1 MDLYKWVSKC
11 VYKTEM
17 SLNIYSFIHIFIYLS
32 IYFLIYFLFI
42 YWFFLL
48 FVYAS
53 IYLFIYLFIH
63 LFIYVFIHSFIHSF
77 IYLLKALFLIDYF
90 RLSFGLIL
98 SFSKNIKQHNFYVN
112 YVLHCLSLHH
122 IINASAFLWHIF
134 CFFRWCRNN
143 YFDKIDTKLVSY

>member
-1 MDLYKWVSKC
+1 MSTKQKC
-11 VYKTEM
+11 HWIFTL
-17 SLNIYSFIHIFIYLS
+17 SFIYL
-32 IYFLIYFLFI
+32 FTCLFTFSFI
-42 YWFFLL
+42 FCSYIDFFCYLFMLL
-48 FVYAS
+48 F

>member
-1 MDLYKWVSKC
+1 MSTKQKC
-11 VYKTEM
+11 HWILTL
-17 SLNIYSFIHIFIYLS
+17 SFIYL
-32 IYFLIYFLFI
+32 FTCLFTFSFI
-42 YWFFLL
+42 FCSYIDFFCYLFMLL
-48 FVYAS
+48 F

-134 CFFRWCRNN
+134 CFFR
-143 YFDKIDTKLVSY
+143 

>member
-1 MDLYKWVSKC
+1 MSTKQKC
-11 VYKTEM
+11 HWIFTL
-17 SLNIYSFIHIFIYLS
+17 SFIYL
-32 IYFLIYFLFI
+32 FTCLFTFSFI
-42 YWFFLL
+42 FCSYIDFFCYL
-48 FVYAS
+48 FML
-53 IYLFIYLFIH
+53 LFIYLFIYS
-63 LFIYVFIHSFIHSF
+63 FIYLCIHSFIHSF

-134 CFFRWCRNN
+134 CFFR
-143 YFDKIDTKLVSY
+143 

>member
-1 MDLYKWVSKC
+1 MCLQNRNVIGYLLFHS
-11 VYKTEM
+11 Y
-17 SLNIYSFIHIFIYLS
+17 IYLLVYLLS
-32 IYFLIYFLFI
+32 HLFFVHILI
-42 YWFFLL
+42 FFAICLC
-48 FVYAS
+48 F
-53 IYLFIYLFIH
+53 YLFIYLFIH

>member
-1 MDLYKWVSKC
+1 MDLYKWVSQC

-17 SLNIYSFIHIFIYLS
+17 LLDIYSFIHIFIYLS
-32 IYFLIYFLFI
+32 IYFLIYFCSYIIFFCYLFM
-42 YWFFLL
+42 LL
-48 FVYAS
+48 F
-53 IYLFIYLFIH
+53 IYLFIYLFM
-63 LFIYVFIHSFIHSF
+63 YSFIHSF
-77 IYLLKALFLIDYF
+77 IYLLKTLFLIDYF

-134 CFFRWCRNN
+134 CFFR
-143 YFDKIDTKLVSY
+143 